1 MKKLSDKKIKKHF
14 CTIKTESYQKESLQ
28 KVIEKSK
35 VAFYKQESEN
45 YLSSFEFLYQQ
56 GKYIHKRWWLLQ
68 AIVLL
73 ILWSIL
79 TTTENNDYLQK
90 SIGAATPLFTI
101 LILPELW
108 KNRNSYSIEIECT
121 AYYSLRQ
128 LYAARILI
136 FAFIDLLLLFSF
148 TIAIIATKGW
158 LLQDII
164 LPFFLSYIVN
174 CCI

>member
-14 CTIKTESYQKESLQ
+14 CTINTELYQKESLQ
-28 KVIEKSK
+28 

-101 LILPELW
+101 LILPDLW
-108 KNRNSYSIEIECT
+108 KNRN
-121 AYYSLRQ
+121 
-128 LYAARILI
+128 
-136 FAFIDLLLLFSF
+136 
-148 TIAIIATKGW
+148 
-158 LLQDII
+158 
-164 LPFFLSYIVN
+164 FFY
-174 CCI
+174 